1 MNANIF
7 HSPASDTAAY
17 LPNYPVDLHC
27 HTTRSDGA
35 DTPQELIDRAAGLGM
50 KVLAVTD
57 HDIRPPR
64 EIRICNSGKAPGKSD
79 EGAAG
84 KPEPF
89 SKSAPGPESFFKAAP
104 GPESFF
110 KAAPG
115 PESFSKDSRRS
126 ESFSETDGES
136 GSFTEAGSSCV
147 DAVDY
152 AWSRGLRLL
161 RGIEISCETTAE
173 DCHIVCLGCDWTDPW
188 FDALEKSVVES
199 KVGSYRELVRR
210 LSADGMEMTWEE
222 VLENGGSPVAEDQV
236 QKKMIFELIARKGYQ
251 KDWSAA
257 KLMVK
262 NTPAYQILRE
272 KPDPVE
278 VIRQVHRCGGVA
290 IMAHPYLVNE
300 PVRLPDGTMGRAAY
314 IDRLIEAGL
323 DGIEACY
330 PYSKTSY
337 GGVLT
342 PEQIEREVLER
353 YAERVAIISGGSDY
367 HADFKKGVKKEKA
380 RNIGE
385 CGITLE
391 YFEHNRLLQAIL
403 GKNRPSLL
411 L

>member
-79 EGAAG
+79 EGADG
-84 KPEPF
+84 KPESF
-89 SKSAPGPESFFKAAP
+89 S
-104 GPESFF
+104 

-222 VLENGGSPVAEDQV
+222 VLENSGSPVAEDQV

-337 GGVLT
+337 GGDLT

-403 GKNRPSLL
+403 GKNRPSLFV
-411 L
+411 

>member
-1 MNANIF
+1 MKKENVIL
-7 HSPASDTAAY
+7 SPAADTAAY
-17 LPNYPVDLHC
+17 QPNYPVDLHC
-27 HTTRSDGA
+27 HSTRSDGA
-35 DTPQELIDRAAGLGM
+35 DTPQELIDHAAALGM
-50 KVLAVTD
+50 KILAITD
-57 HDIRPPR
+57 HDIRPPK
-64 EIRICNSGKAPGKSD
+64 EIRISGPGNTPGEDD
-79 EGAAG
+79 EASAGSEAFSKAAG
-84 KPEPF
+84 KTAPF
-89 SKSAPGPESFFKAAP
+89 KETAEKTASFKEAAVKAVSFKEAA
-104 GPESFF
+104 SYF
-110 KAAPG
+110 
-115 PESFSKDSRRS
+115 
-126 ESFSETDGES
+126 
-136 GSFTEAGSSCV
+136 V

-222 VLENGGSPVAEDQV
+222 VLENSGSPVAEDQV

-278 VIRQVHRCGGVA
+278 VIRQVHRCGGIA
-290 IMAHPYLVNE
+290 IMAHPYLINE

-337 GGVLT
+337 GGDLT

-391 YFEHNRLLQAIL
+391 YFEHNGLLQAIL
-403 GKNRPSLL
+403 GKNRPSLSV
-411 L
+411 